1 MVDPLRPVIN
11 PSTLALC
18 ATAVA
23 EKPSRVVSNSVAID
37 AIAANLVLLTM
48 FSFAL
53 VDSANSRLDDLLIPL
68 LLELQRA
75 RSIEPLRFPP
85 VR

>member
-1 MVDPLRPVIN
+1 VDPLRPVIN

-18 ATAVA
+18 AAAVA
-23 EKPSRVVSNSVAID
+23 EKPRRVVTNSVAID
-37 AIAANLVLLTM
+37 AIATNLVLLTM

-53 VDSANSRLDDLLIPL
+53 VDFANSRLDDLLIPL

-75 RSIEPLRFPP
+75 RSIEPLRFPCI
-85 VR
+85 R